1 MRVLSRK
8 LRQSR
13 CRHRTTSS
21 IHTLGFER
29 LVCES
34 CGHVDVHMPDSDS
47 PAESDVDR
55 SVFARPSDLA
65 SDIHPVRHQAGE

>member
-13 CRHRTTSS
+13 CRHHTTVSV
-21 IHTLGFER
+21 HTMGFER

-34 CGHVDVHMPDSDS
+34 CGHVDVRAQD
-47 PAESDVDR
+47 AGRQVETDVDR
-55 SVFARPSDLA
+55 AAFARPSDLE
-65 SDIHPVRHQAGE
+65 SDTSSGRHRLGR